1 MAKVPLGSR
10 YKVATADATGRNSNK
25 WTVAF
30 EPADLAIHWT
40 IYEVY
45 KIVVNIATSAGVVPF
60 TVFIDNNQY
69 EGYQSSTIATWSDPQ
84 PMAIP
89 GGATLYF
96 FFDEN
101 VTDNTPPSVTIW
113 VQIDEAVARLEGSSY

>member
-10 YKVATADATGRNSNK
+10 SKTAIADTTGRNSGN

-45 KIVVNIATSAGVVPF
+45 KIVVNISASAGVVPF

-69 EGYQSSTIATWSDPQ
+69 EGFQSSVIATWSDPQ
-84 PMAIP
+84 PMP
-89 GGATLYF
+89 VVGGATLYF
-96 FFDEN
+96 FFAEQA
-101 VTDNTPPSVTIW
+101 TDGTPPTVTIW
-113 VQIDEAVARLEGSSY
+113 VQIDDAVARLEGSAY

>member
-1 MAKVPLGSR
+1 MAKVPLGAR
-10 YKVATADATGRNSNK
+10 TKVATADNTGRNSGK

-45 KIVVNIATSAGVVPF
+45 KIVVNIAQSAGVVPF

-69 EGYQSSTIATWSDPQ
+69 EGFQSSTIATWSDPQ
-84 PMAIP
+84 PMAVNS
-89 GGATLYF
+89 GATLYF
-96 FFDEN
+96 FFSEPTSDA
-101 VTDNTPPSVTIW
+101 TPPTVTIW
-113 VQIDEAVARLEGSSY
+113 VQIDDVVARLEGSSY